1 MISFDNT
8 EIAFRSKNK
17 QDLLRAY
24 WLFKIIGAPAI
35 VKLGKLLTPLALQIH
50 LPIKGLIKKTIFK
63 QFCGGES
70 IQECDHT
77 IEQLAAFG
85 IGTIL
90 DYSVEGKTQEDD
102 FEKTTQIIIETIEKS
117 ATDKHIPFAVFK
129 ITGIAQHHLLELVS
143 SQLRATRKGE
153 NFREFTPDE
162 RAGISAIME
171 RIDRIC
177 ATAARHQTRL
187 FIDAEET
194 WIQTAIDQWTLDMM
208 CKYNQTNC
216 IVYNTVQMY
225 RHDRLAYL
233 KTELERA
240 KNAGIKYGVK
250 LVRGA
255 YMEKERARAQ
265 AMGYPSPIQPD
276 KASTDKDYDAALD
289 FLVAN
294 RAVFSVC
301 AGTHNENSSMYLAA
315 LLHKEQVAPN
325 DPKFYF
331 AQLLGMSDHISYNLS
346 DAGYQVAKYVPFGPV
361 QEVLPYLLRRADENT
376 SVAGQT
382 SRELGLIIKERA
394 RRKALNTSR

>member
-17 QDLLRAY
+17 QDLQRAY
-24 WLFKIIGAPAI
+24 WLFKIIGAPSI
-35 VKLGKLLTPLALQIH
+35 VKIGKLLTPLALRLK
-50 LPIKGLIKKTIFK
+50 LPIKGVIKKTIFK

-153 NFREFTPDE
+153 NFREFTPSE

-177 ATAARHQTRL
+177 AAAARHQTRL

-194 WIQTAIDQWTLDMM
+194 WIQTAIDQWTFDMM
-208 CKYNQTNC
+208 CKYNQTHC

-233 KTELERA
+233 RTELERA

-301 AGTHNENSSMYLAA
+301 AGTHNENSSMYLAT

-394 RRKALNTSR
+394 RRKQLNA

>member
-17 QDLLRAY
+17 QDLQRAY
-24 WLFKIIGAPAI
+24 LLFKIIGAPTI
-35 VKLGKLLTPLALQIH
+35 VKLGKILTPIALQLR

-63 QFCGGES
+63 QFCGGET
-70 IQECDHT
+70 INDCDPAITSLH
-77 IEQLAAFG
+77 AFG

-90 DYSVEGKTQEDD
+90 DYSVEGKTKEED
-102 FEKTTQIIIETIEKS
+102 FEYTTQIIIQTIEKS
-117 ATDKHIPFAVFK
+117 ATDKRIPFAVFK
-129 ITGIAQHHLLELVS
+129 VTGIGQHHLIELVCE
-143 SQLRATRKGE
+143 QIRATRKEEVFRPFTTQE
-153 NFREFTPDE
+153 NEQ
-162 RAGISAIME
+162 IQAIID

-177 ATAARHQTRL
+177 AAAAKHQTRL

-194 WIQTAIDQWTLDMM
+194 WIQTAIDQWTFDMM
-208 CKYNQTNC
+208 CKYNKEAC

-233 KTELERA
+233 HSELDRA
-240 KNAGIKYGVK
+240 KAAGIQYGVK

-294 RAVFSVC
+294 KAVFSIC
-301 AGTHNENSSMYLAA
+301 AGTHNENSSMYLAT
-315 LLHKEQVAPN
+315 LLHKEQVVAN
-325 DPKFYF
+325 DPQFYF

-346 DAGYQVAKYVPFGPV
+346 DAGYRVAKYVPFGPV
-361 QEVLPYLLRRADENT
+361 EEVLPYLLRRADENT

-382 SRELGLIIKERA
+382 SRELGLIIKEKT
-394 RRKALNTSR
+394 RRKA

>member
-17 QDLLRAY
+17 QDLQRAY
-24 WLFKIIGAPAI
+24 LLFKIIGAPAI

-153 NFREFTPDE
+153 NFTEFTPSE

-177 ATAARHQTRL
+177 AAAARHQTRL

-194 WIQTAIDQWTLDMM
+194 WIQTAIDQWTFDMM
-208 CKYNQTNC
+208 CKYNQTHC

-233 KTELERA
+233 HAEYERA

-301 AGTHNENSSMYLAA
+301 AGTHNENSSMYLAT

-361 QEVLPYLLRRADENT
+361 HEVLPYLLRRADENT

-394 RRKALNTSR
+394 RRKQLKA

>member
-17 QDLLRAY
+17 QDLQRAY
-24 WLFKIIGAPAI
+24 LLFKIIGAPAI

-63 QFCGGES
+63 QFCGGET
-70 IQECDHT
+70 INDCDPAIASLH
-77 IEQLAAFG
+77 AFG

-90 DYSVEGKTQEDD
+90 DYSVEGKTKDED
-102 FEKTTQIIIETIEKS
+102 FEQTTQIIIQTIEKS
-117 ATDKHIPFAVFK
+117 ATDKRIPFAVFK

-153 NFREFTPDE
+153 NFREFTPSE
-162 RAGISAIME
+162 KAGISAILV

-177 ATAARHQTRL
+177 AAAARHQTRL

-194 WIQTAIDQWTLDMM
+194 WIQTAIDQWTFDMM

-382 SRELGLIIKERA
+382 SRELGLIMKERA

>member
-17 QDLLRAY
+17 QDLQRAY
-24 WLFKIIGAPAI
+24 WLFKIIGAPSI
-35 VKLGKLLTPLALQIH
+35 VKIGKLLTPLALRLK
-50 LPIKGLIKKTIFK
+50 LPIKGVIKKTIFK

-153 NFREFTPDE
+153 NFREFTPSE

-177 ATAARHQTRL
+177 AAAARHQTRL

-194 WIQTAIDQWTLDMM
+194 WIQTAIDQWTFDMM
-208 CKYNQTNC
+208 CKYNQTHC

-233 KTELERA
+233 HAEYERA

-301 AGTHNENSSMYLAA
+301 AGTHNENSSMYLAT
-315 LLHKEQVAPN
+315 LLHQEQVAPN

-394 RRKALNTSR
+394 RRKQLNA

>member
-17 QDLLRAY
+17 QDLQRAY
-24 WLFKIIGAPAI
+24 WLFKIIGSPSI
-35 VKLGKLLTPLALQIH
+35 VKIGKLLTPLALRLK
-50 LPIKGLIKKTIFK
+50 LPIKGVIKKTIFK

-153 NFREFTPDE
+153 NFREFTPSE
-162 RAGISAIME
+162 KAGISAIME

-177 ATAARHQTRL
+177 AAAARHQTRL

-194 WIQTAIDQWTLDMM
+194 WIQTAIDQWTFDMM
-208 CKYNQTNC
+208 CKYNQTHC

-233 KTELERA
+233 RTELERA

-301 AGTHNENSSMYLAA
+301 AGTHNENSSMYLAT

-361 QEVLPYLLRRADENT
+361 HEVLPYLLRRADENT

-394 RRKALNTSR
+394 RRKQLKA

>member
-17 QDLLRAY
+17 QDLQRAY
-24 WLFKIIGAPAI
+24 WLFKIIGAPSI
-35 VKLGKLLTPLALQIH
+35 VKIGKLLTPLALRLK
-50 LPIKGLIKKTIFK
+50 LPIKGVIKKTIFK

-153 NFREFTPDE
+153 NFREFTPSE

-177 ATAARHQTRL
+177 AAAARHQTRL

-194 WIQTAIDQWTLDMM
+194 WIQTAIDQWTFDMM
-208 CKYNQTNC
+208 CKYNQTHC

-233 KTELERA
+233 RTELERA

-301 AGTHNENSSMYLAA
+301 AGTHNENSSMYLAT
-315 LLHKEQVAPN
+315 LLHQEQVAPN

-394 RRKALNTSR
+394 RRKQLKA

>member
-17 QDLLRAY
+17 QDLQRAY
-24 WLFKIIGAPAI
+24 WLFKIIGAPSI
-35 VKLGKLLTPLALQIH
+35 VKIGKLLTPLALRLK
-50 LPIKGLIKKTIFK
+50 LPIKGVIKKTIFK

-153 NFREFTPDE
+153 NFREFTPSE

-177 ATAARHQTRL
+177 AAAARHQTRL

-194 WIQTAIDQWTLDMM
+194 WIQTAIDQWTFDMM
-208 CKYNQTNC
+208 CKYNQTHC

-233 KTELERA
+233 HAEYERA

-301 AGTHNENSSMYLAA
+301 AGTHNENSSMYLAT

-394 RRKALNTSR
+394 RRKQLNA

>member
-17 QDLLRAY
+17 QDLQRAY
-24 WLFKIIGAPAI
+24 LLFKIIGAPSI
-35 VKLGKLLTPLALQIH
+35 VKIGKVLTPLALQMR
-50 LPIKGLIKKTIFK
+50 LPIKGLIKSTIFK
-63 QFCGGES
+63 QFCGGET
-70 IQECDHT
+70 INECDPAISSLH
-77 IEQLAAFG
+77 AFG

-90 DYSVEGKTQEDD
+90 DYSVEGKTKEED
-102 FEKTTQIIIETIEKS
+102 FEQTTQIIIQTIEKS
-117 ATDKHIPFAVFK
+117 ATDKRIPFAVFK
-129 ITGIAQHHLLELVS
+129 VTGIGQHHLLELVS
-143 SQLRATRKGE
+143 EQIRAARKEVVFRPLTNQE
-153 NFREFTPDE
+153 NEQ
-162 RAGISAIME
+162 IQAIID

-177 ATAARHQTRL
+177 AAAAKHQTRL

-194 WIQTAIDQWTLDMM
+194 WIQTAIDQWTFDMM
-208 CKYNQTNC
+208 CKYNKNAC
-216 IVYNTVQMY
+216 IVYNTIQMY

-233 KTELERA
+233 KSELERA
-240 KNAGIKYGVK
+240 KEAEIQYGVK

-255 YMEKERARAQ
+255 YMEKERARALS
-265 AMGYPSPIQPD
+265 MGYPSPIQPD

-294 RAVFSVC
+294 KDVFSIC
-301 AGTHNENSSMYLAA
+301 AGTHNENSSMYLAT
-315 LLHKEQVAPN
+315 LLHQEQVDPK

-361 QEVLPYLLRRADENT
+361 NEVLPYLLRRADENT

-382 SRELGLIIKERA
+382 SRELGLIIKEKA
-394 RRKALNTSR
+394 RRKA

>member
-17 QDLLRAY
+17 QDLQRAY
-24 WLFKIIGAPAI
+24 LLFKIIGTPSI
-35 VKLGKLLTPLALQIH
+35 VKIGKILTPLALQLR

-63 QFCGGES
+63 QFCGGET
-70 IQECDHT
+70 IQECDT
-77 IEQLAAFG
+77 AISSLDAFG

-90 DYSVEGKTQEDD
+90 DYSVEGKTKDED
-102 FEKTTQIIIETIEKS
+102 FEQTTQVIIQTIEKS
-117 ATDKHIPFAVFK
+117 ATDARIPFAVFK
-129 ITGIAQHHLLELVS
+129 VTGIGAHHLLELVS
-143 SQLRATRKGE
+143 QQIRDTRKNVDFRPFTTQE
-153 NFREFTPDE
+153 NEQ
-162 RAGISAIME
+162 IQAIIE

-177 ATAARHQTRL
+177 AAAAQYQTRV

-194 WIQTAIDQWTLDMM
+194 WIQTAIDQWTFDMM
-208 CKYNQTNC
+208 RKYNTSRC
-216 IVYNTVQMY
+216 IVYNTIQMY

-233 KTELERA
+233 KAEFERA
-240 KNAGIKYGVK
+240 KIAGIQYGVK

-255 YMEKERARAQ
+255 YMEKERARALEL
-265 AMGYPSPIQPD
+265 GYPSPIQSN
-276 KASTDKDYDAALD
+276 KASTDQDYDAALD

-294 RAVFSVC
+294 KAIFSVC
-301 AGTHNENSSMYLAA
+301 AGTHNEKSSMYLAT
-315 LLHKEQVAPN
+315 LLHQEQIDPK

-361 QEVLPYLLRRADENT
+361 HEVLPYLLRRADENT

-382 SRELGLIIKERA
+382 SRELGLIIKEKA
-394 RRKALNTSR
+394 RRKA

>member
-17 QDLLRAY
+17 QDLQRAY
-24 WLFKIIGAPAI
+24 LLFKIIGAPTI
-35 VKLGKLLTPLALQIH
+35 VKLGKILTPIALQLR

-63 QFCGGES
+63 QFCGGET
-70 IQECDHT
+70 INDCDPAITSLH
-77 IEQLAAFG
+77 AFG

-90 DYSVEGKTQEDD
+90 DYSVEGKTKEED
-102 FEKTTQIIIETIEKS
+102 FEHTTQIIIQTIEKS
-117 ATDKHIPFAVFK
+117 ATDKRIPFAVFK
-129 ITGIAQHHLLELVS
+129 VTGIGQHHLIELVCE
-143 SQLRATRKGE
+143 QIRATRKEEVFRPFTTQE
-153 NFREFTPDE
+153 NEQ
-162 RAGISAIME
+162 IQAIID

-177 ATAARHQTRL
+177 AAAAKHQTRL

-194 WIQTAIDQWTLDMM
+194 WIQTAIDQWTFDMM
-208 CKYNQTNC
+208 CKYNKEAC

-233 KTELERA
+233 HSELDRA
-240 KNAGIKYGVK
+240 KAAGIQYGVK

-294 RAVFSVC
+294 KAVFSIC
-301 AGTHNENSSMYLAA
+301 AGTHNENSSMYLAT
-315 LLHKEQVAPN
+315 LLHKEQVVAN
-325 DPKFYF
+325 DPQFYF

-346 DAGYQVAKYVPFGPV
+346 DAGYRVAKYVPFGPV
-361 QEVLPYLLRRADENT
+361 EEVLPYLLRRADENT

-382 SRELGLIIKERA
+382 SRELGLIIKEKT
-394 RRKALNTSR
+394 RRKA

>member
-17 QDLLRAY
+17 QDLQRAY
-24 WLFKIIGAPAI
+24 LLFKIIGAPAI

-70 IQECDHT
+70 IQECDHA

-90 DYSVEGKTQEDD
+90 DYSVEGKTHEDD

-153 NFREFTPDE
+153 NFREFTPSE
-162 RAGISAIME
+162 KAGISAIME

-177 ATAARHQTRL
+177 AAAARHQTRL

-194 WIQTAIDQWTLDMM
+194 WIQTAIDQWTFDMM
-208 CKYNQTNC
+208 CKYNQTHC

-233 KTELERA
+233 HAEYERA

-301 AGTHNENSSMYLAA
+301 AGTHNENSSMYLAT

-361 QEVLPYLLRRADENT
+361 HEVLPYLLRRADENT

-394 RRKALNTSR
+394 RRKQLKA